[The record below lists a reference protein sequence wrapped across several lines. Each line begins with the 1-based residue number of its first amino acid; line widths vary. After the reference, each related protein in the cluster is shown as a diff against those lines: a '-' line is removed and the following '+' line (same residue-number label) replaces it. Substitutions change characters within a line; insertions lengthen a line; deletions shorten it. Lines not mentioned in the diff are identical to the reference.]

1 MADGEVGEIVT
12 RVDSPTRFLG
22 YLNNPDKE
30 SEMILGDYLRTRDL
44 AVRDE
49 NGYFWYKGRS
59 DDLIKSSGFRI
70 GPAEVEECLLAHA
83 SVAEVA
89 VIAKP
94 DAERG
99 AIVKAFIKLRVGE
112 HGSEP
117 LVEALREQVRTRLAA
132 YKAPRE
138 IEFVDEFVMTS
149 SGKINRRVLR
159 EAEIKQAQEDSV
171 IIHSGNSS

>member
-1 MADGEVGEIVT
+1 M
-12 RVDSPTRFLG
+12 
-22 YLNNPDKE
+22 
-30 SEMILGDYLRTRDL
+30 
-44 AVRDE
+44 
-49 NGYFWYKGRS
+49 YKRQ
-59 DDLIKSSGFRI
+59 
-70 GPAEVEECLLAHA
+70 
-83 SVAEVA
+83 
-89 VIAKP
+89 
-94 DAERG
+94 
-99 AIVKAFIKLRVGE
+99 E